1 MSPDRVPESRFLT
14 APLLR
19 LFFANA
25 LPMVLVMSMGAV
37 LNLIDAAFLGHYVGP
52 AALEAVSL
60 SFPLVLVTI
69 ALSAL
74 VSGGMSSLYARHLG
88 AGDRAA
94 AEAVLARAHGLALCL
109 SAGLIAAYLFGAQWL
124 FPESR
129 GEASQMAQRFAL
141 ILICGTPLQFL
152 LGLHGDAL
160 RNEGGAGVMALLS
173 VGVTLANV
181 ALNYLLIVQLD
192 LGVTGSAFGTV
203 AAQGIGLLILLA
215 LRLRAKHLL
224 SLSCLSRTPWHGGWR
239 AILLLG
245 LPLSLS
251 FLGMALVSATV
262 IACLSR
268 DAAAPQAAS
277 IAAYGIA
284 TRILGL
290 AFMPIMAIGLACQSI
305 IGQNVGTRRFARSDA
320 TLRLALAT
328 ALLYCLAISISLTL
342 LRHSLGAGFSTDPA
356 VTEAL
361 ARILRPL
368 LALYAA
374 TGPVLVLALYFQ
386 AIGQPGRAAL
396 LTLVK
401 PFLLCPPLIF
411 TLSQLWGSPA
421 LWLAF
426 PIADS
431 LVICLAV
438 ALTLQ
443 QLRQGKGRAGFALM
457 QAGDPA

>member
-14 APLLR
+14 APLVR

-25 LPMVLVMSMGAV
+25 LPMVLVMSMGGV

-88 AGDRAA
+88 AGDRTAA
-94 AEAVLARAHGLALCL
+94 AAVFARAHGLALCL
-109 SAGLIAAYLFGAQWL
+109 SAGLIAATLLGAHKL
-124 FPESR
+124 FP
-129 GEASQMAQRFAL
+129 ASAGLPAQMAQRFAL

-152 LGLHGDAL
+152 LGLHADAL
-160 RNEGGAGVMALLS
+160 RNEGGAGLMAMLS
-173 VGVTLANV
+173 LVVTLANV
-181 ALNYLLIVQLD
+181 ALNYLLIVRFD
-192 LGVTGSAFGTV
+192 LGVTGSALGTI
-203 AAQGIGLLILLA
+203 AAQGLGLLILLA

-224 SLSCLSRTPWHGGWR
+224 PLSCLSRAPWYGGWR
-239 AILLLG
+239 AIFLLG

-251 FLGMALVSATV
+251 FIGMALVSATV
-262 IACLSR
+262 IACLAL
-268 DAAAPQAAS
+268 DPAQAQAAS

-290 AFMPIMAIGLACQSI
+290 AFMPIMAIALACQSI
-305 IGQNVGTRRFARSDA
+305 IGQNVGARRFARSDA
-320 TLRLALAT
+320 TLRLGLAT
-328 ALLYCLAISISLTL
+328 ALLYCLAVSISLTA
-342 LRHSLGAGFSTDPA
+342 LRHSLGAGFSADPA

-368 LALYAA
+368 LALYTA

-386 AIGQPGRAAL
+386 AIGQPGHAAL

-401 PFLLCPPLIF
+401 PFLLSPPLIF
-411 TLSQLWGSPA
+411 ALSQTWGSPA

-431 LVICLAV
+431 LVLCLA
-438 ALTLQ
+438 ATLTLKL
-443 QLRQGKGRAGFALM
+443 LRFGKGRAGFALR
-457 QAGDPA
+457 QTGDPA